1 MSHLSGPV
9 PDEANKGH
17 YQKFIDAF
25 GTETTEIHLISA
37 ELKEQKNMMA
47 LPALNRHGL
56 NTYLTIIC
64 TECDKPRLVY
74 A

>member
-37 ELKEQKNMMA
+37 ELKEQKNMMG
-47 LPALNRHGL
+47 LTALNQHGL
-56 NTYLTIIC
+56 NTNLTIIC
-64 TECDKPRLVY
+64 LYRM
-74 A
+74 